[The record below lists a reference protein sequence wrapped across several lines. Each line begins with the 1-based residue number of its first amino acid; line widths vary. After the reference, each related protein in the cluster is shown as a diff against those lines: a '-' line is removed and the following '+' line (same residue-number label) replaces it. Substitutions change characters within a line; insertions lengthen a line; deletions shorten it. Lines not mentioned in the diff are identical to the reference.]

1 MSAGDIVA
9 ALPHVKCAQTRKR
22 GGGRRSEQPS
32 HRQTGAAAA
41 VLLLWA
47 AALLPAPAAALNTF
61 SIFAKKKE
69 VSRCGHEHD
78 EDEYSYAT
86 ARIASVKAQ
95 VRCHCPAASG
105 HRVNDRAARL
115 GYSHSSKAEVTARLA
130 RCLAAF
136 QFLHSAAVIKQLLS
150 WACRLTLMP

>member
-1 MSAGDIVA
+1 MSSVGKHPCTDGEHGLGLSELQKCRCYCDRGVMSAGDIVA

-22 GGGRRSEQPS
+22 GSGRRSEQPS

-95 VRCHCPAASG
+95 VRC
-105 HRVNDRAARL
+105 
-115 GYSHSSKAEVTARLA
+115 
-130 RCLAAF
+130 
-136 QFLHSAAVIKQLLS
+136 
-150 WACRLTLMP
+150 